1 MFLCDPASSV
11 CASFIEILYNVKPT
25 GTQEP

>member
-11 CASFIEILYNVKPT
+11 CASFIEILYNVEST